1 MMKFAFLSLSLLLS
15 PKSPRCI
22 NIECTA
28 NKSQESEYFM
38 QKAANELAFPKL
50 IRSEMCCVIPSLTLV
65 GISRLLPGISK
76 PRSVHSY

>member
-22 NIECTA
+22 NIEYTA

-38 QKAANELAFPKL
+38 QKAANELAFPPANQK
-50 IRSEMCCVIPSLTLV
+50 
-65 GISRLLPGISK
+65 
-76 PRSVHSY
+76 